1 MIALKLI
8 GGSLIIFSSTM
19 LGFYYGNRYS
29 KRMENLIL
37 LENCIKILETE
48 IVYGASPLPEALF
61 NVYRKGNKKVSYIF
75 EKIRVHLLT
84 DKEADVFNSFST
96 IAQEIKEKLN
106 FKTEDIELLLS
117 LGRTLGSSDRK
128 DQEKNFK
135 IILNQLQVLQKDAK
149 KERDKN
155 ERMYKNL
162 GILMGIAILIIL
174 L

>member
-1 MIALKLI
+1 
-8 GGSLIIFSSTM
+8 
-19 LGFYYGNRYS
+19 
-29 KRMENLIL
+29 MENLIL